1 MVIPIYDSDPLDQGR
16 RAYVNWMLIVIN
28 IAVFLVQIN
37 ASDDTALA
45 MTRDL
50 ALIPAAVTGKVTLG
64 GDLPPI
70 LSVFTYMFLHGGWSH
85 IIGNMLFLWVLGDN
99 IEDAMGP
106 LRYFF
111 FYLLCGA
118 AGGIAFL
125 LSGPDTVVPLVGAS
139 GAVAGVVAAY
149 LMLRPCAKITFL
161 AFGFV
166 PLRLGSA
173 WVLGAWVLIQIW
185 NVINVH
191 GGETAWWAH
200 IGGLAAGAI
209 LTVVLRRPD
218 VTLFECLRPG
228 DVMAVKQVLSE
239 THQRWGSR

>member
-1 MVIPIYDSDPLDQGR
+1 MVIPIYDNDPLDRNR
-16 RAYVNWMLIVIN
+16 RGYVNWTLIIIN

-37 ASDDTALA
+37 ASDDTSLA

-50 ALIPAAVTGKVTLG
+50 ALIPAAITGKVTLG

-111 FYLLCGA
+111 FYMLCGA

-149 LMLRPCAKITFL
+149 LMLRPCATITFL

-191 GGETAWWAH
+191 SGETAWWAH
-200 IGGLAAGAI
+200 IGGLAVGAV
-209 LTVVLRRPD
+209 LTIVLRRPD

-239 THQRWGSR
+239 TNPRWRSR